1 MNKTE
6 IVKEGL
12 KCCLG
17 NDCDYCTYQAA
28 APEGYCIDAV
38 MKDAFDVI
46 ELLQSRLME
55 MVNEPDISNKP
66 NGKIMML
73 TDMDDAFD
81 VILKFIASPEYESV
95 LNNIDDNKN
104 AAFIGGLSFGSSLI
118 MSRCKRRAAIVFDG
132 EEMVKES
139 KDAEVH

>member
-12 KCCLG
+12 KCCIN
-17 NDCDYCTYQAA
+17 NDCDHCTYRDA
-28 APEGYCIDAV
+28 APVGYCIDAV
-38 MKDAFDVI
+38 MKDAFNVI
-46 ELLQSRLME
+46 DLLQPRATE
-55 MVNEPDISNKP
+55 RANEPDISNKQ

-73 TDMDDAFD
+73 ADMDDAFD

-95 LNNIDDNKN
+95 LNNIDDSKN

-132 EEMVKES
+132 EGKEEN
-139 KDAEVH
+139 D